1 MGRTETAIDKVAIL
15 GGETIHCGF
24 HLIPYIVE
32 TVLSTLTSSTYV
44 LFTDSHLAPLYLDEF
59 ASAFEAAIA
68 ALPDSATTTR
78 PRWITHVVKP
88 GETSK
93 SRETKAELEDFLL
106 SHRCTRDT
114 VVLALGGGVVGD
126 LVGFVAAT
134 FMRGI
139 RYCQIPTTLLAMVD
153 SAVGGKTAIDTPLGK
168 NLIGA
173 FYQPSYVFID
183 ASFLES
189 LPRREFVNGMAEC
202 VKTAAIWDEHEFAKL
217 ESGVADIHAAVSGAT
232 TRESAAGRVL
242 ATRSPAQ
249 SLLLSVIRASI
260 ATKAHIVTVDEKE
273 TGLRNLVNFGHTIG
287 HAIEAVVTPD
297 VLHGECVAV
306 GMVLEAEVARSM
318 GALGNAAVGR
328 LTRCLKAHGLPV
340 SLDDPLF
347 RKSAKSAR
355 LNVETL
361 LDIMRVDKKNSG
373 SVKKVVILSRIG
385 KTLEERA
392 TGVEDEVIARVL
404 APAVRVHPGPPSNAK
419 FELATPGSK
428 SISNRALVLAALGN
442 GTCRLG
448 NLLHSDDTQVMMAA
462 LHEMK
467 GAEFAWEDNGELLVV
482 KGNGGKL
489 SPPKDSK
496 ELYLGNAGT
505 AARFLTTVCALVQPE
520 DGLEHTIITGN
531 ARMKQRPIG
540 PLVDALTQNGTAVEY
555 VEGTGALPLKIA
567 ATTAG
572 FRGGRIQLAA
582 SVSSQY
588 VSSILLCAPYAQDE
602 VVLELT
608 GGVVISQPYIDMT
621 IAMMRSFGITA
632 ERLVGDDGKLLDT
645 YRIPRGTYS
654 NPETYNIESDASSAT
669 YPLALAAMTGTT
681 CTIHNI
687 GSASLQGD
695 ARFAKDVLEP
705 MGCTVVQ
712 TATETTVTGPAVG
725 QLRALGFVDMEP
737 MTDAFL
743 TASALAAVASLPP
756 LDGRVQDAQQPLN
769 STRIGG
775 IANQRVKECN
785 RIDAMRTQLAKFGVD
800 TNELADGIE
809 VFGIKPEQ
817 LRAGASVHC
826 FDDHRVAMAF
836 SVLAAC
842 PGAHGAVLEEKR
854 CVEKT
859 WPSWW
864 DDLARK
870 IGINV
875 VGVELSDA
883 PVAST
888 SAPIPRHS
896 TDASILVLG
905 MRGAGKT
912 HISRIGASA
921 LGWPVLDA
929 DEMFIT
935 EYGQSAKDFVNSRG
949 GDWSEFRRAE
959 THILKKIIRE
969 YSKGHVVS
977 LGGGVV
983 ETEENRDLLRA
994 YGHGGGPIVHIVR
1007 DIDDIV
1013 GYLNS
1018 EPSRPSLG
1026 EDLHVIYAR
1035 RQPWF
1040 HELSNFESTNLISGK
1055 PKAVKPNAKASAN
1068 GFVVSHTSTKGAEDE
1083 VARFFR
1089 FMTGQN
1095 TNQVDL
1101 AGVRPTYFLCLTLP
1115 SYTAPHPA
1123 LAAFDEL
1130 IAGVDALELRVD
1142 LLSADGKAPTSP
1154 QVPDYGYVAHQLAAL
1169 RQRSTLPIVFTVR
1182 TVSQGGMCP
1191 DEAQDAIFKL
1201 MELGVKAGCEY
1212 VDLEVR
1218 WPVRRMRDFVNIKQS
1233 TKVIASWHD
1242 HSGALH
1248 WESEEAVERYKAA
1261 DEVGD
1266 IIKLV
1271 AKANSL
1277 LDNLAMLRFRDTF
1290 ADGKPLMTMNVGP
1303 EGRLSRILSPVF
1315 GPVSHPTIEASAPGQ
1330 LSFAQIQ
1337 TGLHLV
1343 GHLPARKFFLCGSP
1357 VSHSKSPLIHN
1368 TAFGI
1373 LGLPHRYTYIESDH
1387 VNDEIE
1393 RAIRADDFGGA
1404 SVTIPLKLDIMPF
1417 LDEVSEHARL
1427 IGAVNTIIPVEE
1439 NGARRLVGD
1448 NTDWLGLL
1456 ELIETN
1462 VTSDNDRTDAS
1473 TSLVLGAGG
1482 TCRAAVYALH
1492 KAGYKTIYLFNRTRD
1507 NADKIVKSFPSEYNI
1522 VPLTSLDSFPGEH
1535 PLAVISTIPAQGTAT
1550 RYAPNADAGVTV
1562 PDSVL
1567 AREGGGVLIDVAYK
1581 PRVTPL
1587 IDLAD
1592 RTPGWTGV
1600 PGIMMLLEQGFWQSS
1615 MWTGRRPPKEVIR
1628 KVVLTEYERDQ

>member
-1 MGRTETAIDKVAIL
+1 MARTETAVDKVAIL
-15 GGETIHCGF
+15 GGDTIHCGF

-32 TVLSTLTSSTYV
+32 TVLTSLKSSTYV
-44 LFTDSHLAPLYLDEF
+44 LFTDSNLAPRYLADF
-59 ASAFEAAIA
+59 ASAFEQAIA
-68 ALPDSATTTR
+68 ELSSDAR
-78 PRWITHVVKP
+78 PKWITHVISP
-88 GETSK
+88 GEQSK

-173 FYQPSYVFID
+173 FYQPSFVFID
-183 ASFLES
+183 ASFLET

-202 VKTAAIWDEHEFAKL
+202 VKTAAIWDEAEFAKL
-217 ESGVADIHAAVSGAT
+217 ESGVADIHAAVSGSL
-232 TRESAAGRVL
+232 TRDTCAGRTL

-287 HAIEAVVTPD
+287 HAIEAVMTPD

-355 LNVETL
+355 LNVEIL
-361 LDIMRVDKKNSG
+361 LDIMRVDKKNAG

-392 TGVEDEVIARVL
+392 TGVADEVIARVL
-404 APAVRVHPGPPSNAK
+404 APAVRVYPGPPAVQHFK
-419 FELATPGSK
+419 LATPGSK
-428 SISNRALVLAALGN
+428 SISNRALVLAALGS
-442 GTCRLG
+442 GTCKLG

-467 GAEFAWEDNGELLVV
+467 GAEFSWEDNGETLVV
-482 KGNGGKL
+482 RGNGGKL
-489 SPPKDSK
+489 SPPEDNK

-505 AARFLTTVCALVQPE
+505 AARFLTTVCALVRPS
-520 DGLEHTIITGN
+520 GALAHTVVTGN

-540 PLVDALTQNGTAVEY
+540 PLVDALSANGVEVAY
-555 VEGTGALPLKIA
+555 LEGQGTLPLKIA
-567 ATTAG
+567 ATDLG
-572 FRGGRIQLAA
+572 LQGGRIQLAA

-588 VSSILLCAPYAQDE
+588 VSSILLCAPYAREE

-621 IAMMRSFGITA
+621 IAMMASFGIRV
-632 ERLVGDDGKLLDT
+632 ERLSEGGVPSNT
-645 YRIPRGTYS
+645 YRIPRGAYV
-654 NPETYNIESDASSAT
+654 NPSTYNIESDASSAT
-669 YPLALAAMTGTT
+669 YPLAMAAITGTS

-712 TATETTVTGPAVG
+712 TETETTVTGPPVG

-743 TASALAAVASLPP
+743 TASALAAVASLPS
-756 LDGRVQDAQQPLN
+756 LETRRQEGKQPAN

-785 RIDAMRTQLAKFGVD
+785 RISAMRTQLAKFGVETD
-800 TNELADGIE
+800 EFDDGIE
-809 VFGIKPEQ
+809 VFGIRPEQ

-870 IGINV
+870 IGIEV
-875 VGVELSDA
+875 VGVELSDEPA
-883 PVAST
+883 AST
-888 SAPIPRHS
+888 SSPIPRHS

-912 HISRIGASA
+912 HISRIGAAA
-921 LGWPVLDA
+921 LSWPVIDA
-929 DEMFIT
+929 DEMFIV
-935 EYGQSAKDFVNSRG
+935 EYGESAKDYVGKR
-949 GDWSEFRRAE
+949 DWAAFRVAE
-959 THILKKIIRE
+959 TQILKKLIRE
-969 YSKGHVVS
+969 YSKGHIIS

-983 ETEENRDLLRA
+983 ETEENRQLLRA
-994 YGHGGGPIVHIVR
+994 YGHGGGPIVHIIR

-1013 GYLNS
+1013 AYLNS

-1026 EDLHVIYAR
+1026 EDLHDIYR
-1035 RQPWF
+1035 RRKPWF
-1040 HELSNFESTNLISGK
+1040 HELSNFEFTNLISGK
-1055 PKAVKPNAKASAN
+1055 RKAPKASAKASAN
-1068 GFVVSHTSTKGAEDE
+1068 GFIVSHTSTKGAEDE

-1101 AGVRPTYFLCLTLP
+1101 AGPRPTYFLCLSLP
-1115 SYTAPHPA
+1115 SYTAPHRA
-1123 LAAFDEL
+1123 LDSFDEL

-1142 LLSADGKAPTSP
+1142 LLSADGKTPTSP
-1154 QVPDYGYVAHQLAAL
+1154 QVPNYNYVALQLAAL

-1191 DEAQDAIFKL
+1191 DDAQDEIFEL

-1212 VDLEVR
+1212 VDMEVR
-1218 WPVRRMRDFVNIKQS
+1218 WPAKRMRDLVNVKQL
-1233 TKVIASWHD
+1233 TRIIASWHD
-1242 HSGALH
+1242 WSGALH
-1248 WESEEAVERYKAA
+1248 WESEEAVDRYKAA
-1261 DEVGD
+1261 DEYGD
-1266 IIKLV
+1266 IIKIV

-1277 LDNLAMLRFRDTF
+1277 LDNLAMLRFRETF
-1290 ADGKPLMTMNVGP
+1290 KDGKPLMTMNVGP

-1315 GPVSHPTIEASAPGQ
+1315 GPVSHPTISASAPGQ

-1343 GHLPARKFFLCGSP
+1343 GRLPAKKFYLFGSP
-1357 VSHSKSPLIHN
+1357 IQHSKSPLIHN
-1368 TAFGI
+1368 TAFGV
-1373 LGLPHRYTYIESDH
+1373 LGLPHHYGLIEEDH
-1387 VNDEIE
+1387 VSDDIKQ
-1393 RAIRADDFGGA
+1393 AIRASDFGGA
-1404 SVTIPLKLDIMPF
+1404 SVTIPLKLDIMPL
-1417 LDEVSEHARL
+1417 LDEVSEHARI
-1427 IGAVNTIIPVEE
+1427 IGAVNTIIPLEE
-1439 NGARRLVGD
+1439 NGAVRLVGD
-1448 NTDWLGLL
+1448 NTDWRGLF
-1456 ELIETN
+1456 ELIEKN
-1462 VTSDNDRTDAS
+1462 LSSDNERTDAS

-1492 KAGYKTIYLFNRTRD
+1492 KAGFKTIYLFNRTRP
-1507 NADKIVKSFPSEYNI
+1507 NADKIVASFPAEYNI
-1522 VPLTSLDSFPGEH
+1522 IPLTSLDTFPGEL

-1550 RYAPNADAGVTV
+1550 RHAPNADAGVVV
-1562 PDSVL
+1562 PDSIL
-1567 AREGGGVLIDVAYK
+1567 AREDGGVLIDVAYK
-1581 PRVTPL
+1581 PKTTPL

-1600 PGIMMLLEQGFWQSS
+1600 PGIQMLLEQGFWQSA

-1628 KVVLTEYERDQ
+1628 KVVLTEYDRENQ

>member
-1 MGRTETAIDKVAIL
+1 MARTQTTVDKVSIL
-15 GGETIHCGF
+15 GNDTIHCGF

-44 LFTDSHLAPLYLDEF
+44 LFTDSNLSNVYLPAF
-59 ASAFEAAIA
+59 AQAFEAAIA
-68 ALPDSATTTR
+68 ELPADSR
-78 PRWITHVVKP
+78 PRWITKTISP
-88 GETSK
+88 GEQSK

-183 ASFLES
+183 ASFLET
-189 LPRREFVNGMAEC
+189 LPRREFVNGMAEV
-202 VKTAAIWDEHEFAKL
+202 VKTAAIWDETEFAKL
-217 ESGVADIHAAVSGAT
+217 ESGVADIHAAVTGPS
-232 TRESAAGRVL
+232 TRDTCNGRTL
-242 ATRSPAQ
+242 ETRSPAQ

-287 HAIEAVVTPD
+287 HAIEAVMTPD

-328 LTRCLKAHGLPV
+328 LTRCLKAHGLPISV
-340 SLDDPLF
+340 EDPIF
-347 RKSAKSAR
+347 TKSAKSAR
-355 LNVETL
+355 LSVETL
-361 LDIMRVDKKNSG
+361 LDIMRVDKKNAG
-373 SVKKVVILSRIG
+373 NVKKVVILSRIG

-392 TGVEDEVIARVL
+392 TGVPDEIIARVL
-404 APAVRVHPGPPSNAK
+404 SPAVRVLPGPPK
-419 FELATPGSK
+419 VQHFKLATPGSK
-428 SISNRALVLAALGN
+428 SISNRALVLAALGK
-442 GTCRLG
+442 GTCKLG

-462 LHEMK
+462 LNEMK
-467 GAEFAWEDNGELLVV
+467 GADFTWEDNGETLVV
-482 KGNGGKL
+482 KGNEGKL
-489 SPPKDSK
+489 SPPKDFK

-505 AARFLTTVCALVQPE
+505 AARFLTTVCALVKPE
-520 DGLEHTIITGN
+520 GDLTHTIVTGN

-540 PLVDALTQNGTAVEY
+540 PLVDALTANGTSVEY
-555 VEGTGALPLKIA
+555 LEGKGTLPLKIA
-567 ATTAG
+567 ATEAS

-588 VSSILLCAPYAQDE
+588 VSSILLCAPYAREE
-602 VVLELT
+602 VILELT

-621 IAMMRSFGITA
+621 IAMMAAFGIQV
-632 ERLVGDDGKLLDT
+632 ERIVENGVPSNV
-645 YRIPRGTYS
+645 YRIPRGTYV
-654 NPETYNIESDASSAT
+654 NPSTYNIESDASSAT
-669 YPLALAAMTGTT
+669 YPLAMAAITGTS

-712 TATETTVTGPAVG
+712 TATETTVTGPPVG

-743 TASALAAVASLPP
+743 TASALAAVASLPALP
-756 LDGRVQDAQQPLN
+756 GRLQDDQQPAN

-785 RIDAMRTQLAKFGVD
+785 RIDAMRTQLAKFGVE
-800 TNELADGIE
+800 TNELEDGIE

-842 PGAHGAVLEEKR
+842 PGAHGAILEEKR

-864 DDLARK
+864 DDLSRK
-870 IGINV
+870 IGIDV
-875 VGVELSDA
+875 VGVELDDS

-888 SAPIPRHS
+888 SAAIPRHS
-896 TDASILVLG
+896 TDASIFVLG

-912 HISRIGASA
+912 HISRIGGAA

-929 DEMFIT
+929 DEMFVT
-935 EYGQSAKDFVNSRG
+935 EYGESAKEYVNKR
-949 GDWSEFRRAE
+949 DWPAFRIAE
-959 THILKKIIRE
+959 TAILKKIIRE
-969 YSKGHVVS
+969 KSKGHIVS

-983 ETEENRDLLRA
+983 EMEENRQLLRA
-994 YGHGGGPIVHIVR
+994 YGHGGGPIVHIIR

-1013 GYLNS
+1013 GYLNN

-1026 EDLHVIYAR
+1026 EDLHTIYQR
-1035 RQPWF
+1035 RKPWF
-1040 HELSNFESTNLISGK
+1040 RELSNFEFTNLISGR
-1055 PKAVKPNAKASAN
+1055 PKASKNARPTAN

-1089 FMTGQN
+1089 FMSGQN
-1095 TNQVDL
+1095 TNHVAL
-1101 AGVRPTYFLCLTLP
+1101 ERALPTYFLCLSLP

-1123 LAAFDEL
+1123 LEAFDEL

-1142 LLSADGKAPTSP
+1142 LLSADGVAPTQP
-1154 QVPDYGYVAHQLAAL
+1154 QIPNYDYVAIQLAAL
-1169 RQRSTLPIVFTVR
+1169 RQKSALPIVFTVR

-1191 DEAQDAIFKL
+1191 DDAEDDIFKL

-1212 VDLEVR
+1212 VDMEMR
-1218 WPVRRMRDFVNIKQS
+1218 WSPRRMHEFVGIKQS

-1242 HSGALH
+1242 FSGALK
-1248 WESEEAVERYKAA
+1248 WDSDEAIERYKLA
-1261 DEVGD
+1261 DQYGD
-1266 IIKLV
+1266 IIKIV

-1277 LDNLAMLRFRDTF
+1277 LDNLAMLRFRE
-1290 ADGKPLMTMNVGP
+1290 AHKDGRKPLMTLNVGL
-1303 EGRLSRILSPVF
+1303 EGQLSRILNPVFSPVT
-1315 GPVSHPTIEASAPGQ
+1315 HPAIASAAPGQ
-1330 LSFAQIQ
+1330 LSFAQVQ

-1343 GHLPARKFFLCGSP
+1343 GRLPAQKFYLFGSP
-1357 VSHSKSPLIHN
+1357 IAHSKSPLIHN
-1368 TAFGI
+1368 TAFKT
-1373 LGLPHRYTYIESDH
+1373 LGLPHHYGFIESDH
-1387 VNDEIE
+1387 VNEGIQ
-1393 RAIRADDFGGA
+1393 RAIRAGDFGGA
-1404 SVTIPLKLDIMPF
+1404 SITIPLKLDIMPL
-1417 LDEVSEHARL
+1417 LDEVSEHAKL
-1427 IGAVNTIIPVEE
+1427 IGAVNTIVPVQKDGETQ
-1439 NGARRLVGD
+1439 LIGD

-1456 ELIETN
+1456 ELIEQN
-1462 VTSDNDRTDAS
+1462 LSSDNERTPSS

-1492 KAGYKTIYLFNRTRD
+1492 QAGFKTIYLFNRTRS
-1507 NADKIVKSFPSEYNI
+1507 NADKIVGSFPSEYNI
-1522 VPLTSLDSFPGEH
+1522 VPLTSLDQFPGEP
-1535 PLAVISTIPAQGTAT
+1535 PLAIISTIPAQGTAT
-1550 RYAPNADAGVTV
+1550 KYVPNPDAGVLI

-1567 AREGGGVLIDVAYK
+1567 ARENGGVLIDAAYK
-1581 PRVTPL
+1581 PKITPL
-1587 IDLAD
+1587 IDLAH
-1592 RTPGWTGV
+1592 RTPGWIGV
-1600 PGIMMLLEQGFWQSS
+1600 PGIQMLLEQGFWQSA
-1615 MWTGRRPPKEVIR
+1615 MWTGRRPPKGVIR
-1628 KVVLTEYERDQ
+1628 KAVLSAYDQGN

>member
-1 MGRTETAIDKVAIL
+1 
-15 GGETIHCGF
+15 
-24 HLIPYIVE
+24 
-32 TVLSTLTSSTYV
+32 
-44 LFTDSHLAPLYLDEF
+44 
-59 ASAFEAAIA
+59 
-68 ALPDSATTTR
+68 
-78 PRWITHVVKP
+78 
-88 GETSK
+88 
-93 SRETKAELEDFLL
+93 
-106 SHRCTRDT
+106 
-114 VVLALGGGVVGD
+114 
-126 LVGFVAAT
+126 
-134 FMRGI
+134 
-139 RYCQIPTTLLAMVD
+139 
-153 SAVGGKTAIDTPLGK
+153 
-168 NLIGA
+168 
-173 FYQPSYVFID
+173 
-183 ASFLES
+183 
-189 LPRREFVNGMAEC
+189 MAEC
-202 VKTAAIWDEHEFAKL
+202 VKTAAIWDEDEFAKL

-232 TRESAAGRVL
+232 TRESHAGRTL

-249 SLLLSVIRASI
+249 ALLLSVIRASI

-328 LTRCLKAHGLPV
+328 LTRCLKAHGLPT

-392 TGVEDEVIARVL
+392 TGVQDDVIARVL
-404 APAVRVHPGPPSNAK
+404 APAVRVHPGPPTKAT

-482 KGNGGKL
+482 KGHGGKL
-489 SPPKDSK
+489 SPPKDNK

-505 AARFLTTVCALVQPE
+505 AARFLTTVCALVEPDDNVQGGGG
-520 DGLEHTIITGN
+520 DSTTITGN

-540 PLVDALTQNGTAVEY
+540 PLVDALTANGTAVEY
-555 VEGTGALPLKIA
+555 VEGPGALPLKIA
-567 ATTAG
+567 ATREG

-588 VSSILLCAPYAQDE
+588 VSSILLCAPYAREE

-621 IAMMRSFGITA
+621 LAMMKSFGISA
-632 ERLVGDDGKLLDT
+632 ERLVDAEGKLTDT
-645 YRIPRGTYS
+645 YRIPRGTYT
-654 NPETYNIESDASSAT
+654 NPATYNIESDASSAT
-669 YPLALAAMTGTT
+669 YPLALAAITGTT

-712 TATETTVTGPAVG
+712 TETETTVTGPPVG

-756 LDGRVQDAQQPLN
+756 LEGRLQDANQPLN

-785 RIDAMRTQLAKFGVD
+785 RIDAMRTQLAKFGVE
-800 TNELADGIE
+800 TNELEDGIE
-809 VFGIKPEQ
+809 VFGIQPGQ

-875 VGVELSDA
+875 VGVELSDS

-896 TDASILVLG
+896 TDASIFVLG

-929 DEMFIT
+929 DEMFVS

-994 YGHGGGPIVHIVR
+994 YGHGGGPIVHIIR
-1007 DIDDIV
+1007 DIGDIV
-1013 GYLNS
+1013 SYLES

-1026 EDLHVIYAR
+1026 EDLHVIYRR

-1040 HELSNFESTNLISGK
+1040 HELSNFEFTNLISGK
-1055 PKAVKPNAKASAN
+1055 PKAAKPNAKASAN

-1089 FMTGQN
+1089 FMTGQQ

-1142 LLSADGKAPTSP
+1142 LLSADGKTPTSP
-1154 QVPDYGYVAHQLAAL
+1154 QVPDYAYVALQLAAL

-1218 WPVRRMRDFVNIKQS
+1218 WPQRRMRDFVNIKQS

-1242 HSGALH
+1242 FSGSLH
-1248 WESEEAVERYKAA
+1248 WDSEECVERYKAA

-1266 IIKLV
+1266 IIKVV

-1290 ADGKPLMTMNVGP
+1290 SDGKPLMTMNVGND
-1303 EGRLSRILSPVF
+1303 GRLSRILSPVF
-1315 GPVSHPTIEASAPGQ
+1315 GPVSHPLIPASAPGQ

-1337 TGLHLV
+1337 TGLHLI
-1343 GHLPARKFFLCGSP
+1343 GRLPKRNFFVCGSP
-1357 VSHSKSPLIHN
+1357 VSQSKSPLIHN

-1373 LGLPHRYTYIESDH
+1373 LGLPHHYTYVESNH
-1387 VNDEIE
+1387 VGDEIKQ
-1393 RAIRADDFGGA
+1393 AIRAEDFGGA
-1404 SVTIPLKLDIMPF
+1404 SVTSASCPPLGALSA
-1417 LDEVSEHARL
+1417 LSEADSRF
-1427 IGAVNTIIPVEE
+1427 P
-1439 NGARRLVGD
+1439 
-1448 NTDWLGLL
+1448 
-1456 ELIETN
+1456 
-1462 VTSDNDRTDAS
+1462 
-1473 TSLVLGAGG
+1473 SLVPV
-1482 TCRAAVYALH
+1482 R
-1492 KAGYKTIYLFNRTRD
+1492 
-1507 NADKIVKSFPSEYNI
+1507 S
-1522 VPLTSLDSFPGEH
+1522 
-1535 PLAVISTIPAQGTAT
+1535 PAQ
-1550 RYAPNADAGVTV
+1550 
-1562 PDSVL
+1562 
-1567 AREGGGVLIDVAYK
+1567 ARHHAAA
-1581 PRVTPL
+1581 R
-1587 IDLAD
+1587 
-1592 RTPGWTGV
+1592 
-1600 PGIMMLLEQGFWQSS
+1600 
-1615 MWTGRRPPKEVIR
+1615 
-1628 KVVLTEYERDQ
+1628 

>member
-1 MGRTETAIDKVAIL
+1 MARTETTIDKVAIL
-15 GGETIHCGF
+15 GNETIHCGF

-32 TVLSTLTSSTYV
+32 TVLTTVQSSTYV
-44 LFTDSHLAPLYLDEF
+44 LFTDSNLAPRYLSQF
-59 ASAFEAAIA
+59 ASAFESAIA
-68 ALPDSATTTR
+68 ELPTETR
-78 PRWITHVVKP
+78 PRWITHVISP
-88 GETSK
+88 GEQSK

-183 ASFLES
+183 ASFLET

-202 VKTAAIWDEHEFAKL
+202 VKTAAIWDEAEFAKL
-217 ESGVADIHAAVSGAT
+217 ESGVADIHAAVSGSST
-232 TRESAAGRVL
+232 SESFAGRTL
-242 ATRSPAQ
+242 DTRSAAQ

-273 TGLRNLVNFGHTIG
+273 SGLRNLVNFGHTIG
-287 HAIEAVVTPD
+287 HAIEAVMTPD

-355 LNVETL
+355 LSVETL

-392 TGVEDEVIARVL
+392 TGVADEIIARVL
-404 APAVRVHPGPPSNAK
+404 APAVRVFPGPPTVQH
-419 FELATPGSK
+419 FQLATPGSK
-428 SISNRALVLAALGN
+428 SISNRALVLAALGT
-442 GTCRLG
+442 GTCKLG

-462 LHEMK
+462 LNEMK
-467 GAEFAWEDNGELLVV
+467 GAEFSWEDNGETLVV
-482 KGNGGKL
+482 RGNGGKL
-489 SPPKDSK
+489 SPPKDYK

-505 AARFLTTVCALVQPE
+505 AARFLTTVCTLVRPE
-520 DGLEHTIITGN
+520 GELKHTIVTGN

-540 PLVDALTQNGTAVEY
+540 PLVDALLANGTEVEY
-555 VEGTGALPLKIA
+555 LEGQGTLPLKIA
-567 ATTAG
+567 ATDIG
-572 FRGGRIQLAA
+572 LKGGHIQLAA

-588 VSSILLCAPYAQDE
+588 VSSILLCAPYAQE
-602 VVLELT
+602 EILLELT

-621 IAMMRSFGITA
+621 IAMMASFGIVA
-632 ERLVGDDGKLLDT
+632 ERLVENGVQTDK
-645 YRIPRGTYS
+645 YRIPRGSYR
-654 NPETYNIESDASSAT
+654 NPATYNIESDASSAT
-669 YPLALAAMTGTT
+669 YPLAMAAMTGTS

-705 MGCTVVQ
+705 MGCKVVQ
-712 TATETTVTGPAVG
+712 TATETTVTGPPVG

-756 LDGRVQDAQQPLN
+756 LEGRLQDAQQPLN

-785 RIDAMRTQLAKFGVD
+785 RIDAMRTQLAKFGVE
-800 TNELADGIE
+800 TNELEDGIE

-842 PGAHGAVLEEKR
+842 PGAHGAILEEKR

-864 DDLARK
+864 DDLSRK
-870 IGINV
+870 IGVQV
-875 VGVELSDA
+875 VGVELDDS

-896 TDASILVLG
+896 TDASIFVLG

-912 HISRIGASA
+912 HIGRIGGAA

-929 DEMFIT
+929 DEMFVT
-935 EYGQSAKDFVNSRG
+935 VFGETAKEYVEKR
-949 GDWSEFRRAE
+949 DWPQFRVAE
-959 THILKKIIRE
+959 TEILKKIIRE
-969 YSKGHVVS
+969 YSKGHIIS

-983 ETEENRDLLRA
+983 ETEENRNLLRA
-994 YGHGGGPIVHIVR
+994 YGHGGGPIVHIIR
-1007 DIDDIV
+1007 DITDIV
-1013 GYLNS
+1013 SYLNS
-1018 EPSRPSLG
+1018 EPTRPSLG
-1026 EDLHVIYAR
+1026 EDLHVIYER
-1035 RQPWF
+1035 RRPWF
-1040 HELSNFESTNLISGK
+1040 HELSNFEFTNLISGK
-1055 PKAVKPNAKASAN
+1055 RKAPKASNKASAN
-1068 GFVVSHTSTKGAEDE
+1068 GFIVSHTSTKGAEDE

-1101 AGVRPTYFLCLTLP
+1101 TGERPTYFLSLSLP
-1115 SYTAPHPA
+1115 SYTAPHRA

-1130 IAGVDALELRVD
+1130 IAGVDALELRAD
-1142 LLSADGKAPTSP
+1142 LLSADGIAPTKP
-1154 QVPDYGYVAHQLAAL
+1154 RVPDYNYVAVQLAAL
-1169 RQRSTLPIVFTVR
+1169 RQKSTLPIVFTVR

-1191 DEAQDAIFKL
+1191 DEAQDEIFNL
-1201 MELGVKAGCEY
+1201 LELGVKAGCEY
-1212 VDLEVR
+1212 VDMEVR
-1218 WPVRRMRDFVNIKQS
+1218 WPTRRMRDFVNIKQS
-1233 TKVIASWHD
+1233 TKIIASWHD
-1242 HSGALH
+1242 FSGALH

-1261 DEVGD
+1261 EEYGD
-1266 IIKLV
+1266 IIKIV

-1290 ADGKPLMTMNVGP
+1290 KDGKPLMTVNVGP

-1315 GPVSHPTIEASAPGQ
+1315 GPVSHPTISAAAPGQ

-1337 TGLHLV
+1337 TGLHLI
-1343 GHLPARKFFLCGSP
+1343 GRLPAKKFYLFGSP
-1357 VSHSKSPLIHN
+1357 IQHSKSPLIHN

-1373 LGLPHRYTYIESDH
+1373 LGLPHHYGLIESDH
-1387 VNDEIE
+1387 VNEEIKQ
-1393 RAIRADDFGGA
+1393 AIRAEDFGGA
-1404 SVTIPLKLDIMPF
+1404 SVTIPLKLDIMPL

-1427 IGAVNTIIPVEE
+1427 IGAVNTIIPKEE
-1439 NGARRLVGD
+1439 NGVVRLIGD

-1456 ELIETN
+1456 ELIEKN
-1462 VTSDNDRTDAS
+1462 LSSDNERTDAS

-1492 KAGYKTIYLFNRTRD
+1492 KAGFKTIYLFNRTRP
-1507 NADKIVKSFPSEYNI
+1507 NADKIVASFPQEYNI

-1550 RYAPNADAGVTV
+1550 RYAPNADAGVVV
-1562 PDSVL
+1562 PESIL
-1567 AREGGGVLIDVAYK
+1567 AREDGGVLIDVAYK
-1581 PRVTPL
+1581 PKVTPL

-1600 PGIMMLLEQGFWQSS
+1600 PGIQMLLEQGFWQSA

-1628 KVVLTEYERDQ
+1628 KTVLTEYDRDNA

>member
-1 MGRTETAIDKVAIL
+1 MARTETAIDKVSIL
-15 GGETIHCGF
+15 GNETIHCGF

-32 TVLSTLTSSTYV
+32 TVLSTLQASSYV
-44 LFTDSHLAPLYLDEF
+44 LFTDSNLAPRYLDGF
-59 ASAFEAAIA
+59 AQAFEQAIA
-68 ALPDSATTTR
+68 ELPAETR
-78 PRWITHVVKP
+78 PRWITHVISP
-88 GETSK
+88 GEQSK

-183 ASFLES
+183 ASFLET
-189 LPRREFVNGMAEC
+189 LPRREFINGMAEC
-202 VKTAAIWDEHEFAKL
+202 VKTAAIWDEAEFAKL
-217 ESGVADIHAAVSGAT
+217 ESGVNDIHAAVSGSS
-232 TRESAAGRVL
+232 TRDTFSGRTL
-242 ATRSPAQ
+242 DTRSPAQ

-306 GMVLEAEVARSM
+306 GMILEAEVARSM

-361 LDIMRVDKKNSG
+361 LDIMRVDKKNAG
-373 SVKKVVILSRIG
+373 NVKKVVLLSRIG
-385 KTLEERA
+385 KTLEDRA
-392 TGVEDEVIARVL
+392 TGVADEIIARVL
-404 APAVRVHPGPPSNAK
+404 APAVRVFPGPPTVQHFK
-419 FELATPGSK
+419 LATPGSK
-428 SISNRALVLAALGN
+428 SISNRALVLAALGS
-442 GTCRLG
+442 GTCKLG

-462 LHEMK
+462 LNEMK
-467 GAEFAWEDNGELLVV
+467 GAQFGWEDNGETLVV

-489 SPPKDSK
+489 LPPKDYK

-505 AARFLTTVCALVQPE
+505 AARFLTTVCALVQP
-520 DGLEHTIITGN
+520 DGELQHTIITGN

-540 PLVDALTQNGTAVEY
+540 PLVDALLANGTGVEY
-555 VEGTGALPLKIA
+555 LEGQGTLPLKIA
-567 ATTAG
+567 ATESG
-572 FRGGRIQLAA
+572 FKGGRIQLAA

-588 VSSILLCAPYAQDE
+588 VSSILLCAPYAQEE
-602 VVLELT
+602 VLLELT

-621 IAMMRSFGITA
+621 IAMMASFGIQA
-632 ERLVGDDGKLLDT
+632 ERLTEDGKLTDK
-645 YRIPRGTYS
+645 YRIPRGTYQ
-654 NPETYNIESDASSAT
+654 NPATYNIESDASSAT
-669 YPLALAAMTGTT
+669 YPLAMAAMTGTS

-712 TATETTVTGPAVG
+712 TATETTVTGPPVG

-756 LDGRVQDAQQPLN
+756 LEGRLQDAQQPLN

-785 RIDAMRTQLAKFGVD
+785 RIDAMRTQLAKFGVE
-800 TNELADGIE
+800 TNELEDGIE

-864 DDLARK
+864 DDLSRK
-870 IGINV
+870 IGIQV
-875 VGVELSDA
+875 VGVELDDS

-896 TDASILVLG
+896 TDASIFVLG

-912 HISRIGASA
+912 HIGRIGGAA

-935 EYGQSAKDFVNSRG
+935 EFGESAKEFVSKRN
-949 GDWSEFRRAE
+949 WAEFRVAE
-959 THILKKIIRE
+959 TQILKKIIRE
-969 YSKGHVVS
+969 YSKGHIIS

-983 ETEENRDLLRA
+983 EIEENRNLLRA
-994 YGHGGGPIVHIVR
+994 YGHGGGPIVHIIR

-1013 GYLNS
+1013 SYLNS

-1026 EDLHVIYAR
+1026 EDLHDIYKR
-1035 RQPWF
+1035 RKPWF
-1040 HELSNFESTNLISGK
+1040 HELSNFEFTNLISGK
-1055 PKAVKPNAKASAN
+1055 PKAPKLNAKASAN
-1068 GFVVSHTSTKGAEDE
+1068 GFIVSHTSTKGAEDE
-1083 VARFFR
+1083 VGRFFR

-1101 AGVRPTYFLCLTLP
+1101 DGPRPTYFLSLSLP
-1115 SYTAPHPA
+1115 SYTAPHRA
-1123 LAAFDEL
+1123 LEHFDEL

-1142 LLSADGKAPTSP
+1142 LLSQDGKTPSTPT
-1154 QVPDYGYVAHQLAAL
+1154 VPNYEYVAVQLAAL
-1169 RQRSTLPIVFTVR
+1169 RQRSLLPIVFTVR

-1191 DEAQDAIFKL
+1191 DEAQDAIFEL
-1201 MELGVKAGCEY
+1201 MELGVKSGCEY
-1212 VDLEVR
+1212 VDMEVR
-1218 WPVRRMRDFVNIKQS
+1218 WPERRMRDFVNIKQS

-1261 DEVGD
+1261 SEYGD
-1266 IIKLV
+1266 IVKLV

-1277 LDNLAMLRFRDTF
+1277 LDNLAMLRFRETF
-1290 ADGKPLMTMNVGP
+1290 KDGGKPLMTMNVGP

-1315 GPVSHPTIEASAPGQ
+1315 GPVSHPTIAAAAPGQ

-1343 GHLPARKFFLCGSP
+1343 GRLPAKKFFLTGSP
-1357 VSHSKSPLIHN
+1357 IKHSKSPLIHN
-1368 TAFGI
+1368 TAFNI
-1373 LGLPHRYTYIESDH
+1373 LGLPHNYGLIETDR
-1387 VNDEIE
+1387 VTDELKQ
-1393 RAIRADDFGGA
+1393 AIRAPDFGGA
-1404 SVTIPLKLDIMPF
+1404 SVTIPLKLEIMPL
-1417 LDEVSEHARL
+1417 LDEVTEHARL
-1427 IGAVNTIIPVEE
+1427 IGAVNTIIPKEE
-1439 NGARRLVGD
+1439 NGATRLIGD

-1456 ELIETN
+1456 ELIERN
-1462 VTSDNDRTDAS
+1462 ISSDNERTDAS

-1492 KAGYKTIYLFNRTRD
+1492 KAGFKTIYLFNRTRE
-1507 NADKIVKSFPSEYNI
+1507 NADKVVASFPQEYNI
-1522 VPLTSLDSFPGEH
+1522 VPLTSLESFPAEL

-1550 RYAPNADAGVTV
+1550 RYAPNADAGVVV
-1562 PDSVL
+1562 PDSIL
-1567 AREGGGVLIDVAYK
+1567 AREDGGVLIDVAYK
-1581 PRVTPL
+1581 PKITPL
-1587 IDLAD
+1587 IDLAE

-1600 PGIMMLLEQGFWQSS
+1600 PGIQMLLEQGFWQSS
-1615 MWTGRRPPKEVIR
+1615 IWTGRRPPKEIIR
-1628 KVVLTEYERDQ
+1628 RTVLTEYDRENQ

>member
-1 MGRTETAIDKVAIL
+1 MARTETAVDKMSIL
-15 GGETIHCGF
+15 GSESIHCGF

-32 TVLSTLTSSTYV
+32 TVLSTLQSSTYV
-44 LFTDSHLAPLYLDEF
+44 LFTDTHLAPLYLSSF
-59 ASAFEAAIA
+59 SSAFEEAIDK
-68 ALPDSATTTR
+68 LQIETR
-78 PRWITHVVKP
+78 PRFITHVIAP
-88 GETSK
+88 GEQSK

-126 LVGFVAAT
+126 LIGFVAAT
-134 FMRGI
+134 FMRGV

-153 SAVGGKTAIDTPLGK
+153 SSVGGKTAIDTPLGK

-173 FYQPSYVFID
+173 FHQPSYIFID

-189 LPRREFVNGMAEC
+189 LPRREFVNGMAE
-202 VKTAAIWDEHEFAKL
+202 VIKTAAIWDEAEFAKL
-217 ESGVADIHAAVSGAT
+217 ESGVADIHAAVSGSS
-232 TRESAAGRVL
+232 TRDTFAGRTL
-242 ATRSPAQ
+242 ETRSAAQ

-328 LTRCLKAHGLPV
+328 LSRCLKAHGLPT
-340 SLDDPLF
+340 SMDDPLI
-347 RKSAKSAR
+347 RKTAKAAR

-373 SVKKVVILSRIG
+373 NVKKVVILSRIG

-392 TGVEDEVIARVL
+392 TGVKDEVIARVL
-404 APAVRVHPGPPSNAK
+404 APAVRVYPGPPTK
-419 FELATPGSK
+419 QTFELATPGSK

-442 GTCRLG
+442 GTCKLG

-462 LHEMK
+462 LNEMK

-520 DGLEHTIITGN
+520 GDLQHTVITGN

-540 PLVDALTQNGTAVEY
+540 PLVDALTANGTGVEY
-555 VEGTGALPLKIA
+555 VENQGALPLKIA
-567 ATTAG
+567 ATEAG
-572 FRGGRIQLAA
+572 FRGGKIQLAA

-588 VSSILLCAPYAQDE
+588 VSSILLCAPYAREE
-602 VVLELT
+602 VILELT

-621 IAMMRSFGITA
+621 IAMMASFGIRV
-632 ERLVGDDGKLLDT
+632 ERLKGDDGKLLDT
-645 YRIPRGTYS
+645 YRIPRGTYV
-654 NPETYNIESDASSAT
+654 NPPTYNIESDASSAT
-669 YPLALAAMTGTT
+669 YPLAMAAITGTT

-705 MGCTVVQ
+705 MGCKVVQ
-712 TATETTVTGPAVG
+712 TETETTVTGPPVG

-756 LDGRVQDAQQPLN
+756 LEGRLQDADQPLN

-785 RIDAMRTQLAKFGVD
+785 RIDAMRTQLAKFGVQ
-800 TNELADGIE
+800 TNELEDGIE

-864 DDLARK
+864 DDLSRK
-870 IGINV
+870 IGIEV
-875 VGVELSDA
+875 IGVELDDS

-888 SAPIPRHS
+888 SAAIPRHS
-896 TDASILVLG
+896 TDASIFVLG

-935 EYGQSAKDFVNSRG
+935 EYGQSAKDFVNLRG
-949 GDWSEFRRAE
+949 GDWSEFRVAE

-969 YSKGHVVS
+969 YSKGHVIS

-983 ETEENRDLLRA
+983 ETEENRSLLRA
-994 YGHGGGPIVHIVR
+994 YGHGGGPIVHIIR

-1035 RQPWF
+1035 RRPWF
-1040 HELSNFESTNLISGK
+1040 HELSNFEFTNLISGK
-1055 PKAVKPNAKASAN
+1055 PKAHKQGVKPTAN
-1068 GFVVSHTSTKGAEDE
+1068 GFIVSHTSTKGAEDE

-1095 TNQVDL
+1095 TNHVTL
-1101 AGVRPTYFLCLTLP
+1101 AGARPTYFLCLTLP

-1123 LAAFDEL
+1123 LEQFDEL

-1142 LLSADGKAPTSP
+1142 LLSADGKTPTKP
-1154 QVPDYGYVAHQLAAL
+1154 QIPDYDYVAVQLAAL
-1169 RQRSTLPIVFTVR
+1169 RQRSTLPIIFTVR

-1191 DEAQDAIFKL
+1191 DEAQDEIFKL
-1201 MELGVKAGCEY
+1201 MELGVKSGCEY

-1218 WPVRRMRDFVNIKQS
+1218 WPEKRMREFVGIKQS
-1233 TKVIASWHD
+1233 TKIIASWHD
-1242 HSGALH
+1242 WSGNLH
-1248 WESEEAVERYKAA
+1248 WESEEAAQRYKAA
-1261 DEVGD
+1261 NEVGD
-1266 IIKLV
+1266 IIKIV

-1277 LDNLAMLRFRDTF
+1277 LDNLTMLRFREMF
-1290 ADGKPLMTMNVGP
+1290 KDGKPLMTMNIGDD
-1303 EGRLSRILSPVF
+1303 GRLSRILNPVF
-1315 GPVSHPTIEASAPGQ
+1315 GPVSHPAITASAPGQ

-1337 TGLHLV
+1337 TGLHLI
-1343 GHLPARKFFLCGSP
+1343 GHLPARKFYLVGSP
-1357 VSHSKSPLIHN
+1357 IQHSKSPLIHN
-1368 TAFGI
+1368 TAFKV
-1373 LGLPHRYTYIESDH
+1373 LGLPHHYGLIESEQ
-1387 VNDEIE
+1387 VNDDIK
-1393 RAIRADDFGGA
+1393 RAIRAPDFGGA
-1404 SVTIPLKLDIMPF
+1404 SVTIPLKLDIMPL

-1439 NGARRLVGD
+1439 HGARRLIGD

-1456 ELIETN
+1456 ELIEKN
-1462 VTSDNDRTDAS
+1462 LSSDNERTDDS

-1492 KAGYKTIYLFNRTRD
+1492 KAGFKTIYLFNRTRP
-1507 NADKIVKSFPSEYNI
+1507 NADKIVESFPKEYNI

-1550 RYAPNADAGVTV
+1550 KYAPNPDAGVPV

-1567 AREGGGVLIDVAYK
+1567 AREHGGVLIDVAYK
-1581 PRVTPL
+1581 PKITPL

-1600 PGIMMLLEQGFWQSS
+1600 PGIQMLLEQGFWQSA
-1615 MWTGRRPPKEVIR
+1615 MWTGRRPPKEIIR
-1628 KVVLTEYERDQ
+1628 RAVLTEYDRDN

>member
-1 MGRTETAIDKVAIL
+1 MARTETATDKVAIL

-32 TVLSTLTSSTYV
+32 TVLSTLQSSTYV
-44 LFTDSHLAPLYLDEF
+44 LFTDSHLAPLFLSPF
-59 ASAFEAAIA
+59 ATAFEKAIA
-68 ALPDSATTTR
+68 ELPAESR
-78 PRWITHVVKP
+78 PRWITHVISP
-88 GETSK
+88 GEQSK

-106 SHRCTRDT
+106 AHRCTRDT

-173 FYQPSYVFID
+173 FHQPSYVFID

-202 VKTAAIWDEHEFAKL
+202 IKTAAIWDEHEFAKL
-217 ESGVADIHAAVSGAT
+217 ESGVAEIHAAVSGAS
-232 TRESAAGRVL
+232 TRETCTGRTL
-242 ATRSPAQ
+242 DTRSPAQ
-249 SLLLSVIRASI
+249 SLLLSAIRASI

-287 HAIEAVVTPD
+287 HAIEAVMTPD

-361 LDIMRVDKKNSG
+361 LDIMRVDKKNAG
-373 SVKKVVILSRIG
+373 NVKKVVILSRIG

-392 TGVEDEVIARVL
+392 TGVQDEVIARVL
-404 APAVRVHPGPPSNAK
+404 APAVRVYPGPPSNAT

-442 GTCRLG
+442 GTCKLG

-462 LHEMK
+462 LNEMK
-467 GAEFAWEDNGELLVV
+467 GAEFSWEDNGELLVV

-489 SPPKDSK
+489 SPPKGLK

-520 DGLEHTIITGN
+520 GDLKHTVVTGN

-540 PLVDALTQNGTAVEY
+540 PLVDALQANGTSVEY
-555 VEGTGALPLKIA
+555 LEGQGTLPLKIA
-567 ATTAG
+567 ATEAG
-572 FRGGRIQLAA
+572 FHGGRIQLAA

-588 VSSILLCAPYAQDE
+588 VSSILLCAPYAREE

-621 IAMMRSFGITA
+621 IAMMASFGIEVERVRDA
-632 ERLVGDDGKLLDT
+632 ESGRLLDV
-645 YRIPRGTYS
+645 YRVPRGTYQ
-654 NPETYNIESDASSAT
+654 NPATYNIESDASSAT
-669 YPLALAAMTGTT
+669 YPLAMAAMTGTT

-705 MGCTVVQ
+705 MGCIVVQ
-712 TATETTVTGPAVG
+712 TETETTVTGPPVG

-756 LDGRVQDAQQPLN
+756 LEGRLQDAQQPLN

-785 RIDAMRTQLAKFGVD
+785 RIDAMRTQLAKFGVE
-800 TNELADGIE
+800 TNELEDGIE

-817 LRAGASVHC
+817 LRVGASVHC

-864 DDLARK
+864 DDLSRK

-875 VGVELSDA
+875 VGVELSDS

-896 TDASILVLG
+896 TDASIFVLG

-912 HISRIGASA
+912 HISRIGAAA

-929 DEMFIT
+929 DEMFIS

-949 GDWSEFRRAE
+949 GDWKEFRLAE

-994 YGHGGGPIVHIVR
+994 YGHGGGPIVHIIR
-1007 DIDDIV
+1007 DIDSIV
-1013 GYLNS
+1013 SYLNS
-1018 EPSRPSLG
+1018 EPTRPSLG
-1026 EDLHVIYAR
+1026 EDLHDIYKR
-1035 RQPWF
+1035 RRPWF
-1040 HELSNFESTNLISGK
+1040 HELSNFEFTNLISGK
-1055 PKAVKPNAKASAN
+1055 PKTHKAGTKATAN
-1068 GFVVSHTSTKGAEDE
+1068 GFIVSHTSTKGAEDE

-1089 FMTGQN
+1089 FMTGAN
-1095 TNQVDL
+1095 TNHVDL
-1101 AGVRPTYFLCLTLP
+1101 AGHRPTYFLCLTLP

-1123 LAAFDEL
+1123 LEAFDEL
-1130 IAGVDALELRVD
+1130 IAGVDALELRAD
-1142 LLSADGKAPTSP
+1142 LLSADGKTPTSP
-1154 QVPDYGYVAHQLAAL
+1154 RVPNYDYVAVQLAAL
-1169 RQRSTLPIVFTVR
+1169 RQKSTLPIVFTVR

-1191 DEAQDAIFKL
+1191 DEAQDDIFKL
-1201 MELGVKAGCEY
+1201 LELGVKAGCEY

-1218 WPVRRMRDFVNIKQS
+1218 WPQRRMREFVDIKQS
-1233 TKVIASWHD
+1233 TKIIASWHD
-1242 HSGALH
+1242 YSGALH

-1266 IIKLV
+1266 IVKIV
-1271 AKANSL
+1271 AKANTL
-1277 LDNLAMLRFRDTF
+1277 LDNLAMLRFRETF
-1290 ADGKPLMTMNVGP
+1290 KDGKPLMTMNVGD

-1315 GPVSHPTIEASAPGQ
+1315 GPVSHPTISASAPGQ

-1337 TGLHLV
+1337 TGLHLI
-1343 GHLPARKFFLCGSP
+1343 GHLPARKFFLFGSP
-1357 VSHSKSPLIHN
+1357 IQHSKSPLIHN
-1368 TAFGI
+1368 TAFNI
-1373 LGLPHRYTYIESDH
+1373 LGLPHHYGLIESET
-1387 VNDEIE
+1387 VNDDIQ
-1393 RAIRADDFGGA
+1393 RAIRSPDFGGA
-1404 SVTIPLKLDIMPF
+1404 SVTIPLKLEIMPF
-1417 LDEVSEHARL
+1417 LDEISEHARH

-1439 NGARRLVGD
+1439 NGARRLIGD

-1456 ELIETN
+1456 ELIEKN
-1462 VTSDNDRTDAS
+1462 VTSDNERTDAS
-1473 TSLVLGAGG
+1473 TALVLGAGG
-1482 TCRAAVYALH
+1482 TCRAAIYALH
-1492 KAGYKTIYLFNRTRD
+1492 RAGFKTIYLFNRTRP
-1507 NADKIVKSFPSEYNI
+1507 NADKVVASFPAEWNI
-1522 VPLTSLDSFPGEH
+1522 VPLTSLDSFPGEP
-1535 PLAVISTIPAQGTAT
+1535 PLAIISTIPAQGTAT
-1550 RYAPNADAGVTV
+1550 QYAPNADAGVLV

-1567 AREGGGVLIDVAYK
+1567 AREDGGVLIDVAYK
-1581 PRVTPL
+1581 PKVTPL
-1587 IDLAD
+1587 IDLAE
-1592 RTPGWTGV
+1592 RMPGWVGV
-1600 PGIMMLLEQGFWQSS
+1600 PGILMLLEQGYHQSS
-1615 MWTGRRPPKEVIR
+1615 LWTSRRPPKELIQR
-1628 KVVLTEYERDQ
+1628 AVLTAYDSEQK

>member
-1 MGRTETAIDKVAIL
+1 MGKTETHVDKVSIL
-15 GGETIHCGF
+15 GSESIHCGF

-32 TVLSTLTSSTYV
+32 TVLSTLQSSTYV
-44 LFTDSHLAPLYLDEF
+44 LFTDSHLSNLYLP
-59 ASAFEAAIA
+59 AFSTAFQAAIA
-68 ALPDSATTTR
+68 DLPEANR
-78 PRWITHVVKP
+78 PRWITHAIAP
-88 GETSK
+88 GEQSK
-93 SRETKAELEDFLL
+93 SRETKADLEDFLL

-114 VVLALGGGVVGD
+114 VILALGGGVVGD

-134 FMRGI
+134 FMRGVKF
-139 RYCQIPTTLLAMVD
+139 CQIPTTLLAMVD

-173 FYQPSYVFID
+173 FHQPSYIFID

-189 LPRREFVNGMAEC
+189 LPRREFVNGMAEV
-202 VKTAAIWDEHEFAKL
+202 VKTAAIWDEEEFAKL
-217 ESGVADIHAAVSGAT
+217 ESGVADIHAAVTGSS
-232 TRESAAGRVL
+232 TRDSFAGRTL
-242 ATRSPAQ
+242 DSRSPAQ
-249 SLLLSVIRASI
+249 SLLLSVIRGSI

-287 HAIEAVVTPD
+287 HAIEAVMTPD
-297 VLHGECVAV
+297 VLHGECVSV

-328 LTRCLKAHGLPV
+328 LTRCLKAHGLPISV
-340 SLDDPLF
+340 EDAVF

-373 SVKKVVILSRIG
+373 SVKKIVILSRIG
-385 KTLEERA
+385 KTFEERA
-392 TGVEDEVIARVL
+392 TGVPDEIISRVL
-404 APAVRVHPGPPSNAK
+404 SPAVRVFPGPPTVEHFK
-419 FELATPGSK
+419 LATPGSK
-428 SISNRALVLAALGN
+428 SISNRALVLAALGK
-442 GTCRLG
+442 GTCKLS

-462 LHEMK
+462 LNEMK
-467 GAEFAWEDNGELLVV
+467 GAGFTWEDNGETLVV
-482 KGNGGKL
+482 QGNEGRL

-496 ELYLGNAGT
+496 EVYLGNAGT
-505 AARFLTTVCALVQPE
+505 AARFLTTVCTLVKPE
-520 DGLEHTIITGN
+520 GDLQHTIVTGN

-540 PLVDALTQNGTAVEY
+540 PLVDALTANGTSVEY
-555 VEGTGALPLKIA
+555 LEGQGTLPLKIA
-567 ATTAG
+567 ATETG

-588 VSSILLCAPYAQDE
+588 VSSILLCAPYAQEE
-602 VVLELT
+602 VILELT

-621 IAMMRSFGITA
+621 IAMMAAFGIQA
-632 ERLVGDDGKLLDT
+632 ERLSENGVPSNV
-645 YRIPRGTYS
+645 YRIPRGTYV
-654 NPETYNIESDASSAT
+654 NPSTYNIESDASSAT
-669 YPLALAAMTGTT
+669 YPLAMAAITGTS

-687 GSASLQGD
+687 GSSSLQGD

-712 TATETTVTGPAVG
+712 TETETTVTGPPVG

-743 TASALAAVASLPP
+743 TASALAAVASLPS
-756 LDGRVQDAQQPLN
+756 LAGRGQKENQPSN

-785 RIDAMRTQLAKFGVD
+785 RISAMRTQLAKFGIETD
-800 TNELADGIE
+800 EFEDGIE
-809 VFGIKPEQ
+809 VLGIKPEQ
-817 LRAGASVHC
+817 LRPGASVHC

-875 VGVELSDA
+875 VGVELDDS

-896 TDASILVLG
+896 TDASIFVLG

-912 HISRIGASA
+912 HISRIGAAA

-929 DEMFIT
+929 DEMFVT
-935 EYGQSAKDFVNSRG
+935 EYGETAKEYVNKR
-949 GDWSEFRRAE
+949 DWPAFREAE
-959 THILKKIIRE
+959 TAILKKIILERG
-969 YSKGHVVS
+969 KGHIVS

-983 ETEENRDLLRA
+983 EMEVNRELLRA
-994 YGHGGGPIVHIVR
+994 YGHGGGPIVHIIR

-1013 GYLNS
+1013 SYLNS

-1026 EDLHVIYAR
+1026 EDLHDIYKR

-1040 HELSNFESTNLISGK
+1040 HELSNFEFTNLISGK
-1055 PKAVKPNAKASAN
+1055 PKAPKQNTKVSAN
-1068 GFVVSHTSTKGAEDE
+1068 GFIVSHTSTKGAEDE

-1089 FMTGQN
+1089 FMAGAN
-1095 TNQVDL
+1095 TNHVQL
-1101 AGVRPTYFLCLTLP
+1101 ERQLPSYFLCLSLP

-1123 LAAFDEL
+1123 LTAFDEL

-1142 LLSADGKAPTSP
+1142 LLSPDGKSPTTP
-1154 QVPDYGYVAHQLAAL
+1154 TVPKYEYVALQLAAL
-1169 RQRSTLPIVFTVR
+1169 RQKSTLPIIFTVR

-1191 DEAQDAIFKL
+1191 DEAKDEIFKL
-1201 MELGVKAGCEY
+1201 MELGAKAGCEY
-1212 VDLEVR
+1212 VDMEMR
-1218 WPVRRMRDFVNIKQS
+1218 WDPRRMRDFVNIKQT
-1233 TKVIASWHD
+1233 TKIIASWHD
-1242 HSGALH
+1242 FSGGLK
-1248 WESEEAVERYKAA
+1248 WDTQEAVERYKLAS
-1261 DEVGD
+1261 EYGD
-1266 IIKLV
+1266 VIKIV
-1271 AKANSL
+1271 SKATGL
-1277 LDNLAMLRFRDTF
+1277 LDNLTMLRFRETF
-1290 ADGKPLMTMNVGP
+1290 KDGKPLITINVGAD
-1303 EGRLSRILSPVF
+1303 GQLSRILNPVF
-1315 GPVSHPTIEASAPGQ
+1315 SPVSHPAIAAAAPGQ
-1330 LSFAQIQ
+1330 LSFAQVQ

-1343 GHLPARKFFLCGSP
+1343 GRLPAKKFYLFGSP
-1357 VSHSKSPLIHN
+1357 IAHSKSPLIHN
-1368 TAFGI
+1368 TAFNI
-1373 LGLPHRYTYIESDH
+1373 LGLPHHYGLIEGTEVTESIK
-1387 VNDEIE
+1387 E
-1393 RAIRADDFGGA
+1393 AIRAENFGGA

-1417 LDEVSEHARL
+1417 LDQISEHARL
-1427 IGAVNTIIPVEE
+1427 IGAVNTIIPTTIDGETK
-1439 NGARRLVGD
+1439 LVGD

-1456 ELIETN
+1456 ELIEQN
-1462 VTSDNDRTDAS
+1462 LSSDNERTDAS

-1492 KAGYKTIYLFNRTRD
+1492 KAGFKTIYLFNRTRP
-1507 NADKIVKSFPSEYNI
+1507 NADKIVESFPKEYNI
-1522 VPLTSLDSFPGEH
+1522 IPLTSLDSFPGEL
-1535 PLAVISTIPAQGTAT
+1535 PVAIISTIPAQGTAT
-1550 RYAPNADAGVTV
+1550 QYAPNADAGVTV

-1567 AREGGGVLIDVAYK
+1567 AREDGGVLIDVAYK
-1581 PRVTPL
+1581 PKITPL
-1587 IDLAD
+1587 IDLAE

-1600 PGIMMLLEQGFWQSS
+1600 PGIEMLLEQGFWQSN
-1615 MWTGRRPPKEVIR
+1615 MWTGRVPPKEVIR
-1628 KVVLTEYERDQ
+1628 KAVLTEYDRDN